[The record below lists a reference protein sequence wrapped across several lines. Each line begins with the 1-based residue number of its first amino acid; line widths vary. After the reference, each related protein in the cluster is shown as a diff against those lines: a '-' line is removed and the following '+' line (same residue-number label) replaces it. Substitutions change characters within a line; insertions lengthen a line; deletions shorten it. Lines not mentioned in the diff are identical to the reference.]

1 MGPLFWTM
9 TRRILFL
16 LFLLVFAL
24 SVAKAQTWQQVYEEM
39 MDVGETD
46 DDAGQALLDSYE
58 LLEHLAGEP
67 LDLNQAT
74 RDDLEQL
81 PFLSAQQVM
90 DIQEYLY
97 RYGPMR
103 SLGELRMIRSLDYQQ
118 IKLLP
123 YFVFVNNNEEDT
135 PRTSYPSPIIPK
147 HTLSATLRVPFYRRE
162 GDRNGYL
169 GYPYRHTLR
178 YELTAGKRWR
188 VGLVG
193 AQDAG
198 EPFFAN
204 DNRWGYDVYSYYGQ
218 LKNAGRLE
226 NLVVGK
232 YRMSVGTGLV
242 LGQSFQLGKLAMLQ
256 SSGRSVSTLRPHTSR
271 SVADFLQGAAATL
284 TLLRG
289 NEHRADMPELSLTA
303 FASYRKVDATLR
315 LGADSTQG
323 ISSIVTDGYHRTA
336 TEMDRKNNVSEGAAG
351 GHLSWRKNGFHA
363 GVTAAFTSYDKPL
376 LPDTSVN
383 YRRYYPMGRR
393 FWNVGADYGYTGPRF
408 ILHGEPATGDGGAWA
423 TINTVAF
430 TPSPQLSLMALH
442 RFYGKRYNAVH
453 ANGFSEGGAVRNES
467 GLYAGV
473 SWQAMSHLRV
483 TAYTDYAYFPA
494 AKYQA
499 SVSSDA
505 WDNLV
510 QVQYNSDQLSLT
522 ARYRMKMRGYDNS
535 EKTAL
540 LTKTTHYARLS
551 GTFTQGAWRFGATTD
566 MALAHHEAN
575 SRGWL
580 VGCHATY
587 SPRWMK
593 LTGSL
598 AYFNTDDSDSKVY
611 AYEQGL
617 LYAYSYLSF
626 QGKGLRWSL
635 SARADLGKRLTLLAH
650 LATTD
655 YLDRDHI
662 STGYQQI
669 DRSSKTDLALQL
681 KWRF

>member
-135 PRTSYPSPIIPK
+135 PRTSYPSPITPK

-303 FASYRKVDATLR
+303 FASYRSVDATLN
-315 LGADSTQG
+315 ADSAAQT
-323 ISSIVTDGYHRTA
+323 IVTSGYHRTS
-336 TEMDRKNNVSEGAAG
+336 TEMAKKDNTRLTTGGVHLTFHRGAVRLGATTVYTQLDR
-351 GHLSWRKNGFHA
+351 
-363 GVTAAFTSYDKPL
+363 PL
-376 LPDTSVN
+376 EPQRETL
-383 YRRYYPMGRR
+383 YRRYFAHGQHFLNTSIDYACTHHR
-393 FWNVGADYGYTGPRF
+393 FALNGEVAVDAHGHLATVNTASMRATDRITLMLQQRFYSYRYTTLHGHSFGQGGSRVQNESGFFLGATWNPLRHLQLQGYADYAHHPWAQYQVSQASDDVDLLLQATWRQGHWTLTARHQSRLRKKDSDEEATLTHNDDHRHRLAVTWQNGPWALKTQADMTHHVGQHTEGGWLLSQQASYGGSWLTLSAMAACFNTDSYQSRIYVYERQLQHEISF
-408 ILHGEPATGDGGAWA
+408 PTYYGEGVRLA
-423 TINTVAF
+423 
-430 TPSPQLSLMALH
+430 LMAL
-442 RFYGKRYNAVH
+442 AD
-453 ANGFSEGGAVRNES
+453 
-467 GLYAGV
+467 LTP
-473 SWQAMSHLRV
+473 QLRLS
-483 TAYTDYAYFPA
+483 ARLGYTDYFDR
-494 AKYQA
+494 
-499 SVSSDA
+499 STIGTG
-505 WDNLV
+505 L
-510 QVQYNSDQLSLT
+510 QLIPHS
-522 ARYRMKMRGYDNS
+522 
-535 EKTAL
+535 
-540 LTKTTHYARLS
+540 H
-551 GTFTQGAWRFGATTD
+551 QTD
-566 MALAHHEAN
+566 LD
-575 SRGWL
+575 L
-580 VGCHATY
+580 
-587 SPRWMK
+587 
-593 LTGSL
+593 
-598 AYFNTDDSDSKVY
+598 
-611 AYEQGL
+611 Q
-617 LYAYSYLSF
+617 
-626 QGKGLRWSL
+626 LRW
-635 SARADLGKRLTLLAH
+635 K
-650 LATTD
+650 
-655 YLDRDHI
+655 
-662 STGYQQI
+662 
-669 DRSSKTDLALQL
+669 
-681 KWRF
+681 F